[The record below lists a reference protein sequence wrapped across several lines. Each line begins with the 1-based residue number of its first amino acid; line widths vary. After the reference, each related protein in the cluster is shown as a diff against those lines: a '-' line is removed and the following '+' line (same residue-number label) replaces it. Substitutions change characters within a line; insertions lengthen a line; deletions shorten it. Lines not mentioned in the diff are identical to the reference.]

1 MKQYHKD
8 KISLSNLKIKR
19 KTLIKKLAKL
29 KLEKEELNE
38 KFDKIIT
45 DIATSKRTFESKG
58 NLIKENLEIP

>member
-1 MKQYHKD
+1 M
-8 KISLSNLKIKR
+8 
-19 KTLIKKLAKL
+19 AKL